1 MHYLY
6 TSDLLGRSEL
16 HRLDPVIRQRLGSE
30 AVQRRGGGGAP
41 LQGAAMASRTLFR
54 YCAQVSHV
62 LVNDTQCEAVMGT
75 QGEIRPGGAL

>member
-1 MHYLY
+1 
-6 TSDLLGRSEL
+6 
-16 HRLDPVIRQRLGSE
+16 
-30 AVQRRGGGGAP
+30 
-41 LQGAAMASRTLFR
+41 MASRTLFR